1 MNRAHISSSTLIN
14 EKLEE
19 HQISTAKHCPNCHHK
34 IDSQPVRKLSI
45 PFCLCVHLQSLHL
58 CQQFYPLGF
67 GDTCKAQLVRFDGIN
82 FCNCKKDWV
91 GLPAGVKFDPT
102 DQEMIEHLE
111 AKVRKARDLIL
122 SSMSSYPRSTGR
134 TAYVTPTLRNSQ
146 VRESRLN
153 YIGMHMG
160 RNIETVYLNRYIP
173 GFLSFAFH
181 VVIYC
186 MLGLP
191 RHEFCSDLGRGIY
204 SLVLD
209 VLSPSILS
217 VSFSRCGLW
226 YVYAKRIIVYG
237 KLCLP

>member
-1 MNRAHISSSTLIN
+1 
-14 EKLEE
+14 
-19 HQISTAKHCPNCHHK
+19 
-34 IDSQPVRKLSI
+34 
-45 PFCLCVHLQSLHL
+45 
-58 CQQFYPLGF
+58 
-67 GDTCKAQLVRFDGIN
+67 
-82 FCNCKKDWV
+82 
-91 GLPAGVKFDPT
+91 
-102 DQEMIEHLE
+102 
-111 AKVRKARDLIL
+111 
-122 SSMSSYPRSTGR
+122 
-134 TAYVTPTLRNSQ
+134 
-146 VRESRLN
+146 
-153 YIGMHMG
+153 MG